1 MHTKKEKKFS
11 VLSSSFMSFKYVL
24 TAVDEVT
31 DAEKRISFKIIVS
44 HRNLLFLSYSV
55 KTQQQDGKFIQWLV
69 PGRIFKNQYSPSLGK
84 THWRILF
91 IFLTSF
97 STASDNESF
106 CLSSKRNK
114 QTTCIFFLLSVRTKW
129 RDARNWYIQLTNSSV
144 TENLHEI
151 GTAIQMHFHQ

>member
-55 KTQQQDGKFIQWLV
+55 KTQQQDGKFIQ
-69 PGRIFKNQYSPSLGK
+69 
-84 THWRILF
+84 
-91 IFLTSF
+91 
-97 STASDNESF
+97 
-106 CLSSKRNK
+106 
-114 QTTCIFFLLSVRTKW
+114 
-129 RDARNWYIQLTNSSV
+129 
-144 TENLHEI
+144 
-151 GTAIQMHFHQ
+151 